1 MGNLRDPTQIPKL
14 KKKKYKEY
22 NKKSSVRQSMIMR
35 QMNDGDNM
43 NWQEGGVTVSLVSV
57 KETFLWT

>member
-1 MGNLRDPTQIPKL
+1 
-14 KKKKYKEY
+14 
-22 NKKSSVRQSMIMR
+22 MIMR